1 MKTDKDIRDDE
12 IRIIGAKPIPQK
24 GITFKRLVKIFVISI
39 AVLGLLLW
47 FLYSHLMDIQYIYY
61 KWMVDKNS
69 HIYELKSQEPQQSN
83 KDIPAVDIEES
94 YIEIRDETVNDV
106 PLYVYVP
113 HNAQMS
119 LSIGLPDKQDT
130 SIIFVAQAADIRQ
143 DNGQIVGAFVLAGE
157 PQAWNKPDA
166 KTGYCA
172 VIDGEITIGVAED
185 SPLFE
190 RAIERDGYFFRQYP
204 LVNNGQ
210 LIENKPKNK
219 AIRRAIGERRGEI
232 MMVESRSPE
241 SFHDFAQALMDL
253 GFKNAIYLVGSS
265 AYGWAV
271 DKDNKYIEFGVQ
283 NPKQPQN
290 TNYIVWRRR

>member
-1 MKTDKDIRDDE
+1 MTK
-12 IRIIGAKPIPQK
+12 Q
-24 GITFKRLVKIFVISI
+24 L
-39 AVLGLLLW
+39 
-47 FLYSHLMDIQYIYY
+47 
-61 KWMVDKNS
+61 
-69 HIYELKSQEPQQSN
+69 
-83 KDIPAVDIEES
+83 
-94 YIEIRDETVNDV
+94 NDV

-190 RAIERDGYFFRQYP
+190 RAIERDGYFFLP
-204 LVNNGQ
+204 
-210 LIENKPKNK
+210 I
-219 AIRRAIGERRGEI
+219 
-232 MMVESRSPE
+232 
-241 SFHDFAQALMDL
+241 
-253 GFKNAIYLVGSS
+253 SS
-265 AYGWAV
+265 G
-271 DKDNKYIEFGVQ
+271 K
-283 NPKQPQN
+283 
-290 TNYIVWRRR
+290 

>member
-69 HIYELKSQEPQQSN
+69 HIYALKSQEPQQSN
-83 KDIPAVDIEES
+83 KDIPAIDIEES

-271 DKDNKYIEFGVQ
+271 DKDNNYIEFGVQ